1 MTVSFP
7 ELIILTTSRILSF
20 QCATCTVV
28 KMCENAG
35 LEEQVEQLEKSASLL
50 NADQRRRVVVVT
62 PKICVSMP
70 TGQMEEVGRMEL
82 PLDVLRKLVAT
93 QLGYEVK
100 DAALQ

>member
-1 MTVSFP
+1 
-7 ELIILTTSRILSF
+7 
-20 QCATCTVV
+20 
-28 KMCENAG
+28 MCENAG
-35 LEEQVEQLEKSASLL
+35 LEEQVEHLEKSASLL

-70 TGQMEEVGRMEL
+70 TGQMEEVGKMEL
-82 PLDVLRKLVAT
+82 PLHVLRKLVAT